1 MKSYCLIIMK
11 PDALERGLVE
21 DILQRFKN
29 SDFSIEIFGYK
40 QVDESL
46 ILRHYHQV
54 IEKLGNSF
62 KSMAVNSFVGKG
74 MIPIILSQEGEE
86 AIANARALIGP
97 TDPSIALARTIRG
110 DYGLDSMEKANQ
122 QNRFVN
128 NLIHGSDSLESFL
141 EELALWFNP
150 ETYEKYSGLVK

>member
-11 PDALERGLVE
+11 PDALDRGLVE

-29 SDFSIEIFGYK
+29 KGFSIEILGYK
-40 QVDESL
+40 QVDENL
-46 ILRHYHQV
+46 IFKHYYHV
-54 IEKLGNSF
+54 IEKMGKDF
-62 KSMAVNSFVGKG
+62 KKMAVKSFVGKG
-74 MIPIILSQEGEE
+74 MIPIILSQDGEE

-110 DYGLDSMEKANQ
+110 DYGLDSMEMATHEK
-122 QNRFVN
+122 RCCD
-128 NLIHGSDSLESFL
+128 NLIHGSDSPESYL

-150 ETYEKYSGLVK
+150 ETYENYSNIY

>member
-1 MKSYCLIIMK
+1 
-11 PDALERGLVE
+11 
-21 DILQRFKN
+21 
-29 SDFSIEIFGYK
+29 
-40 QVDESL
+40 
-46 ILRHYHQV
+46 
-54 IEKLGNSF
+54 LGNSF

-150 ETYEKYSGLVK
+150 ETYEKYSVLVK